1 MCIDILMDG
10 YRAELIHRIPQGER
24 VLVFV
29 QFADLGLTREGDNSS
44 LAPINRDIDI
54 DIDIQVCR
62 EIYIYIY
69 IDIDIDI

>member
-44 LAPINRDIDI
+44 LALINRDI

-69 IDIDIDI
+69 IDIDI